1 MLMQFSFKPVALMFA
16 LVALL
21 AFTPAAMAK
30 HGGGDGGGTGG
41 GGGGG
46 GDAACGSIDT
56 FDMTAGYTDGQP
68 SITWSATTT
77 NLCLDEFTGT
87 TAFDFSNSEGGLT
100 FRSVYGQIGTRTY
113 GDTFIAKPGVTYTIK
128 VSVQSKNK
136 LITSQ
141 TKSATAPPALVAAG

>member
-1 MLMQFSFKPVALMFA
+1 VRSNFKPVALVFA
-16 LVALL
+16 VAALL
-21 AFTPAAMAK
+21 AFAPGTAVAK
-30 HGGGDGGGTGG
+30 HG

-46 GDAACGSIDT
+46 GDAACGSIDS

-87 TAFDFSNSEGGLT
+87 TAFNFSNSETGLT

-113 GDTFIAKPGVTYTIK
+113 GGTISAKPGVTYTIT
-128 VSVQSKNK
+128 VQVQSKNK

-141 TKSATAPPALVAAG
+141 TKSATAPPALVTAG

>member
-1 MLMQFSFKPVALMFA
+1 MRSSFKPVALVFA

-21 AFTPAAMAK
+21 AFAPGAAMAK
-30 HGGGDGGGTGG
+30 NGVSGGTGG

-46 GDAACGSIDT
+46 GAACGSIEN
-56 FDMTAGYTDGQP
+56 FDMTPGYTDGQP

-87 TAFDFSNSEGGLT
+87 TAFDFSNSESGLT
-100 FRSVYGQIGTRTY
+100 LRSVYGQIGTKTY
-113 GDTFIAKPGVTYTIK
+113 GGTISAEPGVTYTIT
-128 VSVQSKNK
+128 VQVQSKNK

-141 TKSATAPPALVAAG
+141 TKSATAPPALVTAV

>member
-1 MLMQFSFKPVALMFA
+1 MRSSFRLVTL
-16 LVALL
+16 LVAAIAAL
-21 AFTPAAMAK
+21 ALASSAMAK
-30 HGGGDGGGTGG
+30 GGGGGGGTGG

-46 GDAACGSIDT
+46 GGAACGSIDS
-56 FDMTAGYTDGQP
+56 FDMTPGDTDGQP

-87 TAFDFSNSEGGLT
+87 TAFDFSNSETGLT

-113 GDTFIAKPGVTYTIK
+113 GGTISAKPGVTYTIT
-128 VSVQSKNK
+128 VQVQSKNK

-141 TKSATAPPALVAAG
+141 TKSATAPPALVTPG

>member
-1 MLMQFSFKPVALMFA
+1 VRSNFKPVALVFA
-16 LVALL
+16 IAALL
-21 AFTPAAMAK
+21 AFAPGTAVAK
-30 HGGGDGGGTGG
+30 HGG

-46 GDAACGSIDT
+46 GDAACGSIDS
-56 FDMTAGYTDGQP
+56 FDMTPGYTDGQP

-87 TAFDFSNSEGGLT
+87 TAFNFSNSETGLT

-113 GDTFIAKPGVTYTIK
+113 GGTISAKPGVTYTIT
-128 VSVQSKNK
+128 VQVQSKNK

-141 TKSATAPPALVAAG
+141 TKSATAPPALVTAG